1 MRALGALIVV
11 MAWLHLPS
19 ASAVQPTAGLS
30 PATPERERARI
41 QNRLGWEHMRAE
53 EWDAAAAA
61 FQRAIDIDPSYE
73 YAYYGLGRAE
83 LARRR
88 YPAAISALEKCR
100 ALYLADAGRR
110 FSNAHDA
117 QRYRR
122 DRILE
127 IDEQLRQLRSAP
139 PTFRTQD
146 LIRQLE
152 TLRRE
157 IDDRIERGNNL
168 TLRTRVPAFVS
179 LSLGSAYFRAGRLAD
194 AEREYQNTLDADPR
208 SGEAYNNLA
217 VVYLETGR
225 PAEAWKAIQA
235 ARRLGFQVNPAL
247 ERAIKERLK

>member
-1 MRALGALIVV
+1 MTC
-11 MAWLHLPS
+11 LHVPLAGQPAVGLHPS
-19 ASAVQPTAGLS
+19 HPD
-30 PATPERERARI
+30 RERARI
-41 QNRLGWEHMRAE
+41 QNRLGWEYMRAE

-61 FQRAIDIDPSYE
+61 FQRAVEIDPAYE

-88 YPAAISALEKCR
+88 YPAAIAALERCR
-100 ALYLADAGRR
+100 ALYLADAGRQ
-110 FSNAHDA
+110 FSNAQDA

-122 DRILE
+122 DRIME

-152 TLRRE
+152 ALRRE
-157 IDDRIERGNNL
+157 INDRIERGNNL
-168 TLRTRVPAFVS
+168 TIRTQVPAFVS

-194 AEREYQNTLDADPR
+194 AEREYQNTLEADPR

-225 PAEAWKAIQA
+225 PGEALTAIQA
-235 ARRLGFQVNPAL
+235 ARKLGFHVNPAL